1 MTARRIALAVA
12 LLVAAIVAIA
22 VGWPLDAWLNG
33 VAAWTAT
40 HPVGAGML
48 FVALYVVAAV
58 SIVPCAILT
67 LAAGFL
73 FGVPLGVA
81 LTSLGSVLGAAAACA
96 IGRFVARDWILRR
109 TAAWPRFRALDAATH
124 HDGFVIVLL
133 ARLSPLIPYNLL
145 NYALSV
151 TSVRFRDYVSA
162 TWLGMLPI
170 TVLYVYVGSLA
181 NSLTALTSAG
191 RAPSWA
197 TYWLLAIGFVATVA
211 LTLLITQRATRVL
224 RERLAAELQPS
235 PSPSRGAE

>member
-1 MTARRIALAVA
+1 MTAPRIALAVA
-12 LLVAAIVAIA
+12 LLAAAIVAVAI
-22 VGWPLDAWLNG
+22 GWPLDAWLDG

-40 HPVGAGML
+40 HVVGAGVL

-58 SIVPCAILT
+58 LVVPCAILT

-81 LTSLGSVLGAAAACA
+81 LTSLGSVLGAAAAFPT
-96 IGRFVARDWILRR
+96 GRFVARDWILRR

-170 TVLYVYVGSLA
+170 TVVYVYVGSLA

-191 RAPSWA
+191 RAPSSA
-197 TYWLLAIGFVATVA
+197 TYFLLGIGFAATVA
-211 LTLLITQRATRVL
+211 LTLLITRRATRAF
-224 RERLAAELQPS
+224 RERLAAEPQPS
-235 PSPSRGAE
+235 PSGGVE